1 MHLCPQ
7 YLTIIYEFL
16 FPLTLALSLGG
27 EREVLKNMF
36 LVYRFLF
43 FVESTNR
50 ERETS
55 RKLFLVF

>member
-27 EREVLKNMF
+27 EREVLKVELIDK
-36 LVYRFLF
+36 LVD
-43 FVESTNR
+43 
-50 ERETS
+50 
-55 RKLFLVF
+55 KLIRMLVLLLTVN